1 MARRLREL
9 KDGKGKELIEGGKLF
24 IKRMKTLLNG
34 INLIEKYSLSQNRI
48 PINYER
54 LINYVL
60 NPRRDYQYPFIHTKV
75 NFKQTLSKFTS

>member
-1 MARRLREL
+1 MARRLHEL

-34 INLIEKYSLSQNRI
+34 INLIEKYSLSQNRT

-54 LINYVL
+54 LINY
-60 NPRRDYQYPFIHTKV
+60 
-75 NFKQTLSKFTS
+75 